1 MDLPAQSQRW
11 AGRAGLAPTA
21 TGPTSAYELRA
32 FRSRNDGGDP
42 QYILWMSDPR
52 QQDAKERPE
61 RETPLGFGANFH
73 LPPVAR
79 HRTRAD
85 FTSPD
90 SGPGN
95 VGPHASDQRAAR
107 ILLLVTIVGA
117 IVVAGGIEWAGWQI
131 VYRHADPAM
140 VTPPDLIGIPR
151 AQWAL
156 GMVRNAVGAL
166 GVGIGTAAL
175 AMLFPWSRKRPWRA
189 AAAAFAVGTATVLVV
204 LGGLTSWAP

>member
-1 MDLPAQSQRW
+1 
-11 AGRAGLAPTA
+11 
-21 TGPTSAYELRA
+21 
-32 FRSRNDGGDP
+32 
-42 QYILWMSDPR
+42 MSDPR
-52 QQDAKERPE
+52 QQDANERPE
-61 RETPLGFGANFH
+61 RETAIGFGATFH
-73 LPPVAR
+73 SPPVP
-79 HRTRAD
+79 HHGTPAD
-85 FTSPD
+85 LRSPD
-90 SGPGN
+90 SGPGT
-95 VGPHASDQRAAR
+95 VDPHAADQRAAR
-107 ILLLVTIVGA
+107 ILVLATIAGA

-156 GMVRNAVGAL
+156 GMVRNAAGAL

-189 AAAAFAVGTATVLVV
+189 AAAAFAVGTAAVLVV